1 MIRNRLAAL
10 VVLGLMASG
19 TAVAN
24 DNFDDRWYVSGT
36 LGNVWAD
43 NDRGI
48 RDHALYAVGL
58 GKYINADWSLELN
71 YSQDKGKFGNL
82 PISWLNRELNLTSR
96 HFFTDNETWR
106 PYLSWGAGALRHR
119 AGRLSGN
126 DIDGTNLAL
135 RVGGGLQAKI
145 SDRVNM
151 RTELAYRYDMNDKT
165 VLDENGFGDLIASVG
180 VTVALG
186 RAAPPPP
193 PPAPPAQPPA
203 SPPPSPPVQAEEPPC
218 PPARPGQIVGPDG
231 CPIDVVIDLRGV
243 NFDFD
248 RSTLRP
254 ESISTLDEA
263 VKILKQYDVIRVE
276 VAGHTCNIG
285 SADYNQGLSERRA
298 RVVFDYLVNNG
309 IASDRLNWTGYGLS
323 QPIATNATREG
334 REENRRTELR
344 VRND

>member
-1 MIRNRLAAL
+1 MIRNRLAAM
-10 VVLGLMASG
+10 VVLGLMTSG
-19 TAVAN
+19 AAVAS
-24 DNFDDRWYVSGT
+24 DDFDDRWYVSGT

-58 GKYINADWSLELN
+58 GKYINADWSLELQ
-71 YSQDKGKFGNL
+71 YGQDKGKFTNRNA
-82 PISWLNRELNLTSR
+82 SWRNRELSLTSR
-96 HFFTDNETWR
+96 HFFTDNQVWR
-106 PYLSWGAGALRHR
+106 PYLSWGVGALRHR
-119 AGRLSGN
+119 ATLPTGG
-126 DIDGTNLAL
+126 DISGTNLAL
-135 RVGGGLQAKI
+135 HAGGGLQAKI
-145 SDRVNM
+145 SDRVNI
-151 RTELAYRYDMNDKT
+151 RTGLDYRYDMNDKT
-165 VLDENGFGDLIASVG
+165 VARSDGFGDLIASVG

-193 PPAPPAQPPA
+193 PPAAPAPPPPAA
-203 SPPPSPPVQAEEPPC
+203 PPPPVAEPPC

-254 ESISTLDEA
+254 ESIATLDEA

-285 SADYNQGLSERRA
+285 SAEYNQGLSERRA
-298 RVVFDYLVNNG
+298 RVVYDYLVNNG
-309 IASDRLNWTGYGLS
+309 IAQDRLNWVGYGLT
-323 QPIATNATREG
+323 QPIASNATRDG